1 MGEIAKNNLGDNSN
15 NMMIILKKIISNE
28 KLILPRLKIF
38 EKIVPSPNDWKIL
51 LNSLCKFNEEYYI
64 EKNLIIFLKLYYT
77 KEFYANITCIYINYN
92 NY

>member
-38 EKIVPSPNDWKIL
+38 EKIAPSLND
-51 LNSLCKFNEEYYI
+51 
-64 EKNLIIFLKLYYT
+64 
-77 KEFYANITCIYINYN
+77 
-92 NY
+92 

>member
-38 EKIVPSPNDWKIL
+38 EKIVL
-51 LNSLCKFNEEYYI
+51 
-64 EKNLIIFLKLYYT
+64 
-77 KEFYANITCIYINYN
+77 ANI
-92 NY
+92 

>member
-51 LNSLCKFNEEYYI
+51 LNSLCKFNAKYYI
-64 EKNLIIFLKLYYT
+64 EKKSYYIFK
-77 KEFYANITCIYINYN
+77 ITCIYINYN